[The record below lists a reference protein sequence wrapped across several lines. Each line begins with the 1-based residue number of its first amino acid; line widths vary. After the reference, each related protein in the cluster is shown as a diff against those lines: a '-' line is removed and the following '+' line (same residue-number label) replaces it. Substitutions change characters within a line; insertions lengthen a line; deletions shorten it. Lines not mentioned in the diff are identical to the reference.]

1 MSKIIFQNIIFLL
14 LFLPI
19 VTKGQLTQKS
29 LRSQVYYLDS
39 NSIQLD
45 SLAIAES
52 SFSITNKF
60 GLPIADSAYKINFKT
75 ATITPNY
82 QFGDSV
88 IISYRILQFDFNE
101 TFMLKDSTLLIIDS
115 SVNVKPI
122 RFSALPENRDLFG
135 MGGLNK
141 SGSISRGAYF
151 GNNQNLG

>member
-60 GLPIADSAYKINFKT
+60 GLPIA
-75 ATITPNY
+75 
-82 QFGDSV
+82 
-88 IISYRILQFDFNE
+88 E
-101 TFMLKDSTLLIIDS
+101 
-115 SVNVKPI
+115 
-122 RFSALPENRDLFG
+122 
-135 MGGLNK
+135 
-141 SGSISRGAYF
+141 
-151 GNNQNLG
+151 